1 MVHGLGDDFGLKH
14 KLILNG
20 YKCANLQF
28 SHLKEFQLGSGHD
41 DGTIAV
47 WDVGMGKLFHK
58 FEGKHDDACTGIT
71 FSPVNHMLMG
81 SVGKDKK
88 VIFYDIFKSK
98 KVVEDINMPEP
109 CTCVSFNHDGYTIA
123 VGTTEGNVFA
133 LDLRNLKQP
142 LKSLEGHHK
151 SAISDVMFSHKRDK
165 SKLTKEKSKTGLGNK
180 NSFSS

>member
-1 MVHGLGDDFGLKH
+1 M
-14 KLILNG
+14 NS

-28 SHLKEFQLGSGHD
+28 SYLKEFQLGSGHD

-47 WDVGMGKLFHK
+47 WDVAMGKMFHK
-58 FEGKHDDACTGIT
+58 FENKHHEGCTGIT

-98 KVVEDINMPEP
+98 KVVEDMNLPEA

-123 VGTTEGNVFA
+123 VGTVEGNVFA
-133 LDLRNLKQP
+133 LDL
-142 LKSLEGHHK
+142 
-151 SAISDVMFSHKRDK
+151 
-165 SKLTKEKSKTGLGNK
+165 
-180 NSFSS
+180 